1 MILYRADPAKVE
13 RGELSKWAKGI
24 ASFDM
29 SHHELSGTP
38 KEAIIKQKVQCIS
51 LNSLLKEHQVTK
63 VDLLQIDTEGY
74 DLEIIL
80 NLDFKVIKPKIIH
93 FEHGLPDG
101 IISKEQFMIL
111 TDVLHS
117 NGYEL
122 WMDYYKGTAYQRD
135 ILIDL

>member
-1 MILYRADPAKVE
+1 
-13 RGELSKWAKGI
+13 
-24 ASFDM
+24 
-29 SHHELSGTP
+29 
-38 KEAIIKQKVQCIS
+38 VQCIS

-122 WMDYYKGTAYQRD
+122 WMDYYNGTAYQRD